1 VDSNQAEIVEALRK
15 LPCEVLSLGSLG
27 GGAPDLLVSF
37 RNRLILLEVKPPG
50 EKQNAAQIKFA
61 ERWPVAVVRSGPEAV
76 LAVVEAA
83 NPQRGPAAFYDARN
97 QGGECGD

>member
-1 VDSNQAEIVEALRK
+1 VPAEGDGVNVRGHRGKVDSNQAEIVEALRK

-83 NPQRGPAAFYDARN
+83 RERA
-97 QGGECGD
+97 

>member
-1 VDSNQAEIVEALRK
+1 VRRAAKVDANHAEVVEALRK
-15 LPCEVLSLGSLG
+15 LPCEVLSLAQLG
-27 GGAPDLLVSF
+27 GGVPDLLALF
-37 RNRLILLEVKPPG
+37 RGRLVFLEVKQPG

-83 NPQRGPAAFYDARN
+83 RDRRAEG
-97 QGGECGD
+97 

>member
-1 VDSNQAEIVEALRK
+1 V
-15 LPCEVLSLGSLG
+15 
-27 GGAPDLLVSF
+27 F
-37 RNRLILLEVKPPG
+37 LEVKQPG

-83 NPQRGPAAFYDARN
+83 RERA
-97 QGGECGD
+97 